1 MPYSPRR
8 YSSQVPG
15 GNTTTT
21 TSTGPSTSLPTTPKT
36 ESAIPVPN
44 TVGPLPFWQRLGPLT
59 SLARAYSRAQ
69 KRRPWVTQFCT
80 ALVIYATADLSA
92 QYINSG
98 GAVDVGPDLETETDP
113 DLHAD
118 AAEKQKQSRGFV
130 PDPSRTA
137 RSLVI
142 GGIAAIPSYLWFI
155 WLSHNF
161 NYSSR
166 LLSLATKIVVS
177 QILFTPTFNTYFFGM
192 QAALS
197 GCSPRQILD
206 RVTVA
211 VPASVAMSCRF
222 WPPVTA
228 FSFTFV
234 PIQHRSVFAGVIAIG
249 WQTYLALVNRRAEL
263 AAAASAA
270 TASTATES
278 ADVRVM
284 LPERSRL
291 AAA

>member
-1 MPYSPRR
+1 MFSSTAAVLPFRNTLLRHRPTTTATTPAKTLRIPSRHTLSSHTSTRYTQCRCSTPSSPRR
-8 YSSQVPG
+8 YSSQAPG

-21 TSTGPSTSLPTTPKT
+21 TTTTTSANTSTGPSASLPTTPKT

-98 GAVDVGPDLETETDP
+98 GADVGPNLETDP
-113 DLHAD
+113 DPELHPD

-142 GGIAAIPSYLWFI
+142 GGIAAIPSYLW
-155 WLSHNF
+155 
-161 NYSSR
+161 
-166 LLSLATKIVVS
+166 
-177 QILFTPTFNTYFFGM
+177 
-192 QAALS
+192 
-197 GCSPRQILD
+197 
-206 RVTVA
+206 
-211 VPASVAMSCRF
+211 
-222 WPPVTA
+222 
-228 FSFTFV
+228 
-234 PIQHRSVFAGVIAIG
+234 
-249 WQTYLALVNRRAEL
+249 
-263 AAAASAA
+263 
-270 TASTATES
+270 
-278 ADVRVM
+278 
-284 LPERSRL
+284 
-291 AAA
+291 